1 MHNLQITELGSTDAI
16 LQEVFREEVVRT
28 ILKDTFDP
36 LKTLPSSL
44 GPSSPSEIIEAQNNG
59 VGVKTLAVMM
69 SAIVLVLNESVF
81 PFPDSLGSMVSSV

>member
-1 MHNLQITELGSTDAI
+1 MTELGSTDAI

-28 ILKDTFDP
+28 ILKETFDP

-44 GPSSPSEIIEAQNNG
+44 GPSSPSEIIEAQNNC

-69 SAIVLVLNESVF
+69 SAVIIVLVLNESVF